1 MYSIAYHVTHRFVVI
16 ATEHTED
23 AEMIK
28 GNVPPVRQL
37 RPFRLI
43 AGLPAN
49 WCNTVKRVE
58 TYTADEKNCITV
70 QKVPIFATICKER
83 CRWRRDVVQLELR
96 RVCGSYA
103 YLYPWPVY
111 V

>member
-1 MYSIAYHVTHRFVVI
+1 
-16 ATEHTED
+16 
-23 AEMIK
+23 MIK
-28 GNVPPVRQL
+28 GNVPPVRRL

-43 AGLPAN
+43 AVLMAN
-49 WCNTVKRVE
+49 WYNTVKHVG
-58 TYTADEKNCITV
+58 TYPADANFCITV

-83 CRWRRDVVQLELR
+83 CRWRRDVAQLELR